1 MPSTIYRAMSGL
13 GSKNKQAHTLMRLG
27 LRIKTKNT
35 QNLWCCDMEQH
46 VLLQVVVAGMTL
58 ATFDLL
64 EEAVAYAIAIP
75 GAQIFC
81 A

>member
-1 MPSTIYRAMSGL
+1 
-13 GSKNKQAHTLMRLG
+13 
-27 LRIKTKNT
+27 
-35 QNLWCCDMEQH
+35 MEQH